1 MTTGA
6 VTRAK
11 LQSNRQPAA
20 NQQPTFYRPD
30 ALPVAQPT
38 ASKHWSK
45 ILAAKRKNKTSG
57 VGSLKLTSAIPR
69 LSGAGDRNR
78 SVVHVSN
85 LLTSIIQLQTTWH
98 ANTPTSRLHSKVNVS
113 DPMRQCNC
121 PPSAQCDINTLPIVG
136 IVPHNLCFLFF
147 RCFFHMYLAAFHTDL
162 ILPNCLHLNDI
173 WLQEKIRIRRC
184 IDDEHKFKTAKR

>member
-38 ASKHWSK
+38 ASKHWRE
-45 ILAAKRKNKTSG
+45 ILAAKRKNETCG

-85 LLTSIIQLQTTWH
+85 LLTSIIQLQTTCH

-113 DPMRQCNC
+113 DPMRQCNYT
-121 PPSAQCDINTLPIVG
+121 PSVQCDIDTLPIVG
-136 IVPHNLCFLFF
+136 LVPHNLCFLFF
-147 RCFFHMYLAAFHTDL
+147 RCFFSYVSGTQ
-162 ILPNCLHLNDI
+162 I
-173 WLQEKIRIRRC
+173 
-184 IDDEHKFKTAKR
+184 